1 MLRDDAFQATRW
13 RARLVL
19 AFERRDARTV
29 LASRRHDG
37 PLVVQKALY
46 PEGESICHAIVVHP
60 PAGIV
65 GGDELVIDVAAGK
78 GASALLTTPGAGKWY
93 RSAGAWASQRVTIDA
108 FESSRVEWLPQETIV
123 YDGARAD
130 IAWEARVSGDARLI
144 AWDIVCL
151 GRTGSGERFDAG
163 RLRTGARLVRDGRL
177 AWTERGS
184 IEPGGAL
191 ASSPAGLDGHS
202 VFGTMIVA
210 APAIEDEWLA
220 LARSR
225 KPKEGE
231 GAATRLPGVLIA
243 RYRGDSGEAA
253 REHFSAIWGG
263 LREPVLS
270 HAPAEP
276 RIWRT

>member
-1 MLRDDAFQATRW
+1 MPRDDAFQAARW

-37 PLVVQKALY
+37 PLVVQKPLY

-78 GASALLTTPGAGKWY
+78 GAAVLLTTPGAGKWY
-93 RSAGAWASQRVTIDA
+93 RSAGAWASQRVSIDA
-108 FESSRVEWLPQETIV
+108 QDGSTVEWLPQETIV

-130 IAWEARVSGDARLI
+130 IGWEGRIGPEARLI

-151 GRTGSGERFDAG
+151 GRTGSGERFDEG
-163 RLRTGARLVRDGRL
+163 RLRTGARLVRDGKL
-177 AWTERGS
+177 AWTERGA

-191 ASSPAGLDGHS
+191 ATSSAGLGGHS

-210 APAIEDEWLA
+210 APVIEDEWLA
-220 LARSR
+220 AARTHR
-225 KPKEGE
+225 AREGE
-231 GAATRLPGVLIA
+231 GAATRMPHVLVA
-243 RYRGDSGEAA
+243 RYRGDSTEAA
-253 REHFSAIWGG
+253 REHFGAIWRE
-263 LREPVLS
+263 LRAPVMS